1 MVRNTPRVS
10 GFLGTGVHPVPV
22 SDAEM
27 LSVVEKM
34 KGDDT
39 EKLTVNLTVD
49 DYIKIT
55 DGPFKDTEGKI
66 KSVDEITGQ
75 IKVIISMF
83 GRDTEVELDFSQVKS
98 I

>member
-1 MVRNTPRVS
+1 VS

-34 KGDDT
+34 KGNDT
-39 EKLTVNLTVD
+39 EKHTVHIEVN
-49 DYIKIT
+49 DYVKIT

-66 KSVDEITGQ
+66 TNVDEITGK
-75 IKVIISMF
+75 IKVTISMF